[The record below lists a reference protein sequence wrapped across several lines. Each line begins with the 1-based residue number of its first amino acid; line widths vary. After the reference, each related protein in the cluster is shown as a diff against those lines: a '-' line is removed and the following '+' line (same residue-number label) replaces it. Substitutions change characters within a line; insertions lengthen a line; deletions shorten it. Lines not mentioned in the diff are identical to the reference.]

1 MSVRAKF
8 KVQRIESTQHAN
20 YPYKKEDGTPDYKR
34 PEVVELKTIALSPV
48 YGNGDPSHE
57 NTKFW
62 QASPSGEIKLGTI
75 NPAAWEAFELG
86 GEYYVDFT
94 KAG

>member
-8 KVQRIESTQHAN
+8 KVQRIEQIQTVARRPGGAAN
-20 YPYKKEDGTPDYKR
+20 EFDT
-34 PEVVELKTIALSPV
+34 VELRTIVLAPV
-48 YGNGDPSHE
+48 YANNDPDHE

-86 GEYYVDFT
+86 GEYYIDFT
-94 KAG
+94 RAD